1 MKKLFASLVLVF
13 ALFTS
18 TNTFAQFEQGDNLFN
33 AGINLGGTFGGGGVG
48 LGASYEVGIHD
59 FISVG
64 AQLDWVSWNY
74 GLLGY
79 KWRYNFLTVAARGS
93 YHFGKHFL
101 TVDNLDLYAGPSL
114 GYRISSY
121 KDPSGWSGPFDNTY
135 GSGVFFGVFAG
146 ARYYFKENMGVFA
159 EVGYNASP
167 LKAGITLKF

>member
-33 AGINLGGTFGGGGVG
+33 AGINLGGPWGGGFG
-48 LGASYEVGIHD
+48 LGASYEAGIHD

-64 AQLDWVSWNY
+64 AQVDWVNWTSYW
-74 GLLGY
+74 
-79 KWRYNFLTVAARGS
+79 KYNFLTLAGRGS

-101 TVDNLDLYAGPSL
+101 TIDNLDLYAGVAL
-114 GYRISSY
+114 GYRISN
-121 KDPSGWSGPFDNTY
+121 DPFDNTWIGTVY
-135 GSGVFFGVFAG
+135 SSGVHFGGFAG
-146 ARYYFKENMGVFA
+146 ARYYFQENFGVFA